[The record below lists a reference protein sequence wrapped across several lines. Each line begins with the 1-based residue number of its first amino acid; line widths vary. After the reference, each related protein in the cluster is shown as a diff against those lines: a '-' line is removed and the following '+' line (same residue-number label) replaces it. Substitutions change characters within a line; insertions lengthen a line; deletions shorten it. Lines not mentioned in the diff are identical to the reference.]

1 MARSNSYV
9 CTLQDF
15 TPMTRDGSQFI
26 RAELLDTNGPTG
38 AWCWRITTACDRY
51 LQGDAGIPRKLQ
63 PFKSRR
69 RNRECRHAD
78 SQQALPK
85 RVGLSDSLRGDV
97 PEEGVTVAAGV
108 NGPPYAGARRSAHCA
123 YGAGE
128 RSRVGHLVV
137 DAAEFPG
144 RAAANDG
151 FTSS

>member
-1 MARSNSYV
+1 MSVYKDGVTRRDRPSNS
-9 CTLQDF
+9 
-15 TPMTRDGSQFI
+15 
-26 RAELLDTNGPTG
+26 
-38 AWCWRITTACDRY
+38 RITTRCE
-51 LQGDAGIPRKLQ
+51 QHWGIAGIPRKLQ

-128 RSRVGHLVV
+128 RSRVGHL
-137 DAAEFPG
+137 ATFRRKNERPG
-144 RAAANDG
+144 SFGSGSRSPG
-151 FTSS
+151 LCRIVQVSVPKHFCRYLSFLS